1 MLTPEDLQMLGK
13 LIDDSI
19 RASEGRMATMMDER
33 ISVSETRVASMMDE
47 RISASETRMAAM
59 MDEKIG
65 ASETRVA
72 AMVDDKIRSSE
83 GRMMAY
89 MESHIE
95 KKIDL
100 LAEGIQA
107 NSERLDRVETRLDE
121 MSEDLTAHTLYI
133 LRDVSKK
140 KARTGE

>member
-33 ISVSETRVASMMDE
+33 IS
-47 RISASETRMAAM
+47 
-59 MDEKIG
+59 

-133 LRDVSKK
+133 LRDVSEK